1 MFKKLL
7 LAAVAVAT
15 MGTSI
20 AAEAQ
25 PRDRY
30 DRIERRHDRIERRQ
44 DRREFRHDR
53 RQFRQNHRGRYF
65 WHGRYYNNR
74 YRHNGAWMYR

>member
-15 MGTSI
+15 MGTSV
-20 AAEAQ
+20 AVQAYPGE
-25 PRDRY
+25 RHDRREIRQ
-30 DRIERRHDRIERRQ
+30 DRRELRHDRMERRHDR
-44 DRREFRHDR
+44 REFR
-53 RQFRQNHRGRYF
+53 QSHRGRYF